1 MHKKLADSGFGCT
14 INDLY
19 YGLFGYADDLV
30 LLSPDR
36 SGLQQMINITSAFLK
51 DLDLIISVDNN
62 VPSKSKTKCV
72 VFGSKLNPTCVQLN
86 GVNLPWSDSFNHLG
100 HLIYKNGN
108 FDCDAESKRKSFC
121 GQFHAL
127 RQELGKQ
134 SPIVLM
140 KLINVYL
147 CSFYGSNLWDLFNCD
162 KLYTTWNNVV

>member
-1 MHKKLADSGFGCT
+1 M
-14 INDLY
+14 
-19 YGLFGYADDLV
+19 
-30 LLSPDR
+30 
-36 SGLQQMINITSAFLK
+36 
-51 DLDLIISVDNN
+51 DLIISVDNN

-72 VFGSKLNPTCVQLN
+72 VFGSKLNPTRVKLN

-127 RQELGKQ
+127 RQELGRQ

-140 KLINVYL
+140 NPRSIAANSRTVSLIAIHN
-147 CSFYGSNLWDLFNCD
+147 
-162 KLYTTWNNVV
+162 